1 MENLLLYFIKAN
13 GLIILFY
20 LMYVLFLRKETF
32 FISNR
37 WYFIIGLLLALAL
50 PFIKF
55 TKTIWV
61 EPTPVAAFYQE
72 QVPTSSTL
80 TEIPIQENPVDW
92 LLIVLCAYLIIS
104 FLFLLKIG
112 MELISFF
119 KKIQHQNKQKE
130 SNYTLVDSNAIENPF
145 SFFNYIVIN
154 KNRFSE
160 AEIEH
165 IVTHERIHVTQKH
178 SIDVVTG
185 KLFCALF
192 WINPIV
198 WFYRK
203 AMLQNLEFIADS
215 ATVQLIENKYE
226 YQKTLLKVVTRQHD
240 LSITNQFYQSLIKK
254 RIVMLHTNQSHKR
267 NAWKYAIVLPLLVGF
282 MLLFQIETVAQVK
295 EDAKVATYAVAQVS
309 FSSILTKNSTDKEL
323 QELEKTFSNEKYKL
337 KISKVKRNKEG
348 EIIGI
353 KLSFDSGKTYNRIL
367 ERKST
372 EPIDNIKIFIN
383 SDKDDDNACGFEE
396 IKNTV
401 GVNWNDAKKYLNSVE
416 IKKSATDEM
425 IYIINGKEYT
435 KEEMKGKIAEL
446 DGAIEANEDEK
457 SGKKVIVFKGKSS
470 ISDEPKT
477 TNSLNEITTK
487 KESNKTKSD
496 AVYAVV
502 AAEFSEDETF
512 NNIDRIKSDKT
523 VDAKKALILFN
534 GKEINYEDIDKID
547 PKTIRSFGTTVASH
561 AIKKY
566 GEKGKNGV
574 IFINTKSHDIENNPA
589 VSEYLNSKNNSDK
602 PKPKTIELK
611 NGDVVVVIDGDKI
624 KFPGQ
629 PMLYL
634 NQLKLEWQ
642 GKILKDNIDFF
653 KNYEFEKIKDL
664 IIVEDE
670 MSTKE
675 KKRIKKIIIETK

>member
-130 SNYTLVDSNAIENPF
+130 SNYTLVDSDAIENPF

-372 EPIDNIKIFIN
+372 EPIDDIKIFIN
-383 SDKDDDNACGFEE
+383 SDKDDDTTCGFEE
-396 IKNTV
+396 VKNTV
-401 GVNWNDAKKYLNSVE
+401 GVNWNDAESLNTVE

>member
-1 MENLLLYFIKAN
+1 
-13 GLIILFY
+13 
-20 LMYVLFLRKETF
+20 
-32 FISNR
+32 
-37 WYFIIGLLLALAL
+37 
-50 PFIKF
+50 
-55 TKTIWV
+55 
-61 EPTPVAAFYQE
+61 
-72 QVPTSSTL
+72 
-80 TEIPIQENPVDW
+80 
-92 LLIVLCAYLIIS
+92 
-104 FLFLLKIG
+104 
-112 MELISFF
+112 
-119 KKIQHQNKQKE
+119 
-130 SNYTLVDSNAIENPF
+130 
-145 SFFNYIVIN
+145 
-154 KNRFSE
+154 
-160 AEIEH
+160 
-165 IVTHERIHVTQKH
+165 
-178 SIDVVTG
+178 
-185 KLFCALF
+185 
-192 WINPIV
+192 
-198 WFYRK
+198 
-203 AMLQNLEFIADS
+203 
-215 ATVQLIENKYE
+215 
-226 YQKTLLKVVTRQHD
+226 
-240 LSITNQFYQSLIKK
+240 
-254 RIVMLHTNQSHKR
+254 
-267 NAWKYAIVLPLLVGF
+267 
-282 MLLFQIETVAQVK
+282 
-295 EDAKVATYAVAQVS
+295 
-309 FSSILTKNSTDKEL
+309 
-323 QELEKTFSNEKYKL
+323 
-337 KISKVKRNKEG
+337 
-348 EIIGI
+348 
-353 KLSFDSGKTYNRIL
+353 
-367 ERKST
+367 
-372 EPIDNIKIFIN
+372 
-383 SDKDDDNACGFEE
+383 
-396 IKNTV
+396 
-401 GVNWNDAKKYLNSVE
+401 
-416 IKKSATDEM
+416 M